1 MSNNDVEIRVRV
13 TNNTAAGIASV
24 NRSIQRLG
32 DDARAASRGLNGL
45 TERATAASLSLRA
58 LRDSAQDASR
68 SLRSLNS
75 AARSADTR
83 FTTLSDRSRTL
94 RRDTDELDGS
104 MRRLGGSMGSLRGGG
119 GSLRAS
125 MGESG
130 DSMERLRK
138 SALLL
143 APALLPIAAQAVPL
157 AANVGAAALSVGAFG
172 LAIAGQLSAVKE
184 ASDAEKKLNDA
195 IAQHGAHSAEA
206 AKAQADYSQQLQ
218 RMDPATRKAAV
229 GLSTLKGQYQAWS
242 RSLAGDTMPVVTK
255 SFVLLGD
262 VLPRL
267 SPMVKSTAT
276 QMDRLM
282 NVAAGGMQS
291 AGFDRFMKSVADFSA
306 GALARMTTGLVHLTQ
321 AMNTGEIGGGLRS
334 LMDYAR
340 ENGPLVADTLK
351 NLGGALGHLVVAA
364 SDTGVSMLTL
374 VNAFA
379 KLVNSIPTGLMSNV
393 LQLYAGFKLLRVGME
408 AVSTVASA
416 SALGRLRAY
425 FQLMGRAGIGT
436 TLRATAA
443 SLTTMQRLGAVG
455 GVLSAV
461 AIGIGALAEKA
472 RGAPPNVDKLTTSLK
487 QLATTG
493 KFTGEL
499 RKTFGDVDGLVAKI
513 GELGKKSEQM
523 SKTPFGFR
531 IPGLDDVAD
540 KIKGAVHD
548 ITDGNKSLNA
558 LKDDF
563 EGLDKAMAGLVSS
576 GNAKL
581 AAKDFSTIK
590 DAAMKGGH
598 SLKEVN
604 KLFPEYKAA
613 LADLKAEQQ
622 LAAEGMGLFGSAA
635 QAVQGKLAEQKAS
648 ADGLRQSIE
657 ALNDA
662 NRSALGGM
670 IGFEASI
677 DTAAKA
683 AKDNADSLRMV
694 NGSLDL
700 NSPKAQAAATALNE
714 LATKTK
720 DAALASREAT
730 GSWDGA
736 LAIYERG
743 HAQFIKTAQAMG
755 LNKEEAAALA
765 DQIAKIPDKKTRIQM
780 DKEDA
785 QRGLQ
790 AFNAEVRK
798 TPGAKKVTLQTLSG
812 AAEKV
817 LEAFGY
823 KVKHLP
829 NGQVVVTA
837 ATGGAL
843 GAIRNVAGALNNIDG
858 KVATTYVNTV
868 HHTVFT
874 APQKG
879 GGPPVVK
886 HDYASGGRVKGY
898 AGGGD
903 VQSFPDGGYVR
914 GPGTGTSDS
923 ILAFMG
929 SGAVAAVSNTEYVI
943 KAAAVQKYGVKMLDA
958 INDGRLPVTH
968 LAKGG
973 KAKPKM
979 SQAQL
984 DARRELSGSFGISAF
999 GRIAGY
1005 QRTPFE
1011 KSLGAPSDVNA
1022 LVSSLNDAAAK
1033 IRAAFSGK
1041 TETRLL
1047 KQLSSVGK
1055 ALIGYEKKLTS
1066 VTASLDKAKD
1076 KLNSLKD
1083 ASSQLASSVKG
1094 NLISSANI
1102 TKGASGEGLVTLSS
1116 IRSNM
1121 RMNKD
1126 KVTAFASALKQ
1137 LRAKGFSKSII
1148 QQVAEAGIDGGGLE
1162 TAGALLQASASEVQ
1176 SINATQ
1182 ADIEKAAAS
1191 AGKTTADT
1199 VYDKAIK
1206 QQERYVKSLEAQQ
1219 KKLTQSMEAL
1229 AKVMERALKDALG
1242 KGKGKKAAGG
1252 IVGAAASGGLR
1263 SSLTWVGEQ
1272 GPELLDLPAGSRV
1285 WSNPD
1290 SRRKLAAAEAP
1301 WTSMLTSPR
1310 RAPAASTAAAGGA
1323 PAASQ
1328 PIVIRLQLGRHEF
1341 EEIWVDVGRKAVQTR
1356 GSIEATLRPP
1366 RGR

>member
-1 MSNNDVEIRVRV
+1 MEIRVRV

-32 DDARAASRGLNGL
+32 DDARAAGRGLDGL

-83 FTTLSDRSRTL
+83 LTTLSDRSRTL

-229 GLSTLKGQYQAWS
+229 GLSTLKGQYEAWS

-321 AMNTGEIGGGLRS
+321 AMNAGEIGGGLRS

-408 AVSTVASA
+408 AVSAVASA

-455 GVLSAV
+455 GVLGAV

-472 RGAPPNVDKLTTSLK
+472 RGAPPDVDKLTTSLK

-523 SKTPFGFR
+523 SRTPFGFR

-540 KIKGAVHD
+540 KIEGAVHD
-548 ITDGNKSLNA
+548 ITDGDKSLNA

-563 EGLDKAMAGLVSS
+563 EVLDKAMAGLVSS

-590 DAAMKGGH
+590 DAALKGGH

-622 LAAEGMGLFGSAA
+622 LAAEGMGLFGLAA
-635 QAVQGKLAEQKAS
+635 QTAQAKLDAQKAS
-648 ADGLRQSIE
+648 ADGLRQSIQALADVARGAYDAETRFAE
-657 ALNDA
+657 AQDKLSQSIKDNGKTLDINTEKGRA
-662 NRSALGGM
+662 NRDALSQMASATQ
-670 IGFEASI
+670 EA
-677 DTAAKA
+677 AAKA
-683 AKDNADSLRMV
+683 VENNEGWTRAAAIYDQGREALVRNAMAITGNRIEAEKLADTLLKFDGTTRTAMIKGDIKDLQEKIATARQKLKTATPSQTAKLR
-694 NGSLDL
+694 GDIRDL
-700 NSPKAQAAATALNE
+700 QSKLAQAQLALMGYDG
-714 LATKTK
+714 KTV
-720 DAALASREAT
+720 T
-730 GSWDGA
+730 
-736 LAIYERG
+736 
-743 HAQFIKTAQAMG
+743 
-755 LNKEEAAALA
+755 
-765 DQIAKIPDKKTRIQM
+765 
-780 DKEDA
+780 
-785 QRGLQ
+785 
-790 AFNAEVRK
+790 
-798 TPGAKKVTLQTLSG
+798 VTLQAKMVG
-812 AAEKV
+812 
-817 LEAFGY
+817 F
-823 KVKHLP
+823 
-829 NGQVVVTA
+829 TA
-837 ATGGAL
+837 ANAAIAAMGGIPVFAR
-843 GAIRNVAGALNNIDG
+843 GGPVRGYADG
-858 KVATTYVNTV
+858 GPVQ
-868 HHTVFT
+868 VF
-874 APQKG
+874 PG
-879 GGPPVVK
+879 GGL
-886 HDYASGGRVKGY
+886 
-898 AGGGD
+898 
-903 VQSFPDGGYVR
+903 VQ
-914 GPGTGTSDS
+914 GPGTSTSDS
-923 ILAFMG
+923 ITALSPAG
-929 SGAVAAVSNTEYVI
+929 GAYRVSDSEYVVQ
-943 KAAAVQKYGVKMLDA
+943 ASAVRKYGVAFMDLL
-958 INDGRLPVTH
+958 NSGRLKVAGF
-968 LAKGG
+968 AKGG
-973 KAKPKM
+973 KVSAQAK
-979 SQAQL
+979 AEAE
-984 DARRELSGSFGISAF
+984 ARRDAYGDLTVSHFGYM
-999 GRIAGY
+999 AGY
-1005 QRTPFE
+1005 RRSEF
-1011 KSLGAPSDVNA
+1011 GNA
-1022 LVSSLNDAAAK
+1022 LGKPDSVGSLVSTLNQWRSIIQKATHG
-1033 IRAAFSGK
+1033 S
-1041 TETRLL
+1041 TESRLL
-1047 KQLSSVGK
+1047 KQLDSAGRSLFK
-1055 ALIGYEKKLTS
+1055 WERQLIG
-1066 VTASLDKAKD
+1066 VTKSLDSAKS
-1076 KLNSLKD
+1076 KLSDLKN
-1083 ASSQLASSVKG
+1083 ASAQLASSVKG
-1094 NLISSANI
+1094 NLLSSANI
-1102 TKGASGEGLVTLSS
+1102 TKGASGEGTVTLSS
-1116 IRSNM
+1116 IRAGM
-1121 RMNKD
+1121 RTSKD

-1137 LRAKGFSKSII
+1137 LRAKGFSASII

-1162 TAGALLQASASEVQ
+1162 TAGALLQASGSEVQ
-1176 SINATQ
+1176 TINQQQ
-1182 ADIEKAAAS
+1182 AQIEAAAGS
-1191 AGKTTADT
+1191 AGKSAADA
-1199 VYDKAIK
+1199 VYERQIKA
-1206 QQERYVKSLEAQQ
+1206 QERYVKSLEAQQ
-1219 KKLTQSMEAL
+1219 KSLQKSMDRLGQA
-1229 AKVMERALKDALG
+1229 MEKAIEKAF
-1242 KGKGKKAAGG
+1242 GKKAAGG

-1290 SRRKLAAAEAP
+1290 SRRKLAAAQAP
-1301 WTSMLTSPR
+1301 WASMLTAPR
-1310 RAPAASTAAAGGA
+1310 RGGAAGATGTGGQQ
-1323 PAASQ
+1323 Q
-1328 PIVIRLQLGRHEF
+1328 PQVVVLEIRAGDSSRYTEF
-1341 EEIWVDVGRKAVQTR
+1341 LVSELRRAVKTR
-1356 GSIEATLRPP
+1356 GGVEATFAPP